1 MLQIV
6 NLTDYFTFFFF
17 NDTATTE
24 IYTLSLHDALPISP
38 VQRFRS
44 DVPHEP
50 TPLRRGD
57 GLGGAGPDELGARPD
72 GGEPRHR
79 LADALFP
86 AGRLRPAVRVQPRP
100 APDRT
105 LPPVRPP
112 PGVRPARAPRH
123 DSAGAQHLAEAPEPA
138 VRSAGPAVLRRE
150 GPLGAGGRP
159 RRTPAAPRSR
169 RPPSRVPR
177 RPT

>member
-44 DVPHEP
+44 EVPHEP
-50 TPLRRGD
+50 APLRRGD

-86 AGRLRPAVRVQPRP
+86 AGRLPLPIRVQPRP

-105 LPPVRPP
+105 LLPVRPP
-112 PGVRPARAPRH
+112 RGVRLACARRH
-123 DSAGAQHLAEAPEPA
+123 DTASARDLAAEGPEPA
-138 VRSAGPAVLRRE
+138 VRSAGPAVLRR
-150 GPLGAGGRP
+150 GA
-159 RRTPAAPRSR
+159 
-169 RPPSRVPR
+169 PPQRGARVPR
-177 RPT
+177 ARPPRGPPGLDLKCTPPT